1 MIGFKKTAK
10 PAEARGY
17 GDVNERRG
25 LTKMKKNGAGGGSED
40 TQRRRSSSPGT
51 KLVDKRDGPALTEK
65 KIALIARLGE
75 NERTTTK
82 LRVVESQIERLQSA
96 LE

>member
-10 PAEARGY
+10 PADARGY
-17 GDVNERRG
+17 GDVDERKG
-25 LTKMKKNGAGGGSED
+25 STKMKKDGAGDGSED
-40 TQRRRSSSPGT
+40 KQRRRSSSPGT
-51 KLVDKRDGPALTEK
+51 KLVDKRDGPALPEK
-65 KIALIARLGE
+65 KVALIARLGE

-82 LRVVESQIERLQSA
+82 LRVVESQIERLKSA